1 MEECSEDNIYTD
13 LLRIHEGSSWMYF
26 KSKPLCEIKLYEA
39 LKAQNVICYL
49 PLVKKTTEYQHRIYT
64 RMVPMFGGGY
74 VFASTSR
81 NGFDL
86 ARINRNLL
94 KIFYLSEYDSEN
106 LLKDL
111 KTVRK
116 YELLAQT
123 HKVEV
128 MTNLQVKEPV
138 VITKGYL
145 KGETAQIKRFK
156 NHETVIVQLTAIPV
170 AMMVEL
176 PVDFVNHKDLYL

>member
-1 MEECSEDNIYTD
+1 M
-13 LLRIHEGSSWMYF
+13 
-26 KSKPLCEIKLYEA
+26 
-39 LKAQNVICYL
+39 L
-49 PLVKKTTEYQHRIYT
+49 PLL
-64 RMVPMFGGGY
+64 
-74 VFASTSR
+74 S

-128 MTNLQVKEPV
+128 MTDLQVNDPV

-145 KGETAQIKRFK
+145 KGEAAQIKRFK